1 MQLAR
6 LAAIAAILMWPLSAV
21 AQEEPPVDKRVPEE
35 PKSEQTPQSEA
46 SPEPAPTPE
55 PTPEKARSVDG
66 RASAEVAGYLDSNG
80 VQVLTPSIGAKLS
93 SPTAGWNANGRYLVD
108 IVSAASPDI
117 VSTASPHWVETRH
130 AGNLG
135 AQYKPGDFGFAL
147 GGGASYTP
155 DYLALNANGQ
165 VTQDLFQKNLTL
177 VAGYGFG
184 HDVIGRVGTPFSVF
198 SRKLDYHSINAG
210 LSQVVNESIVLGVFA
225 DVIIERGDQSKP
237 YRYVPMFR
245 AADSLALGPGAS
257 PDDVARVRIESKP
270 LEQLPLERDRG
281 ALTGRLAWRLSH
293 STLRLEERL
302 YADSWGLMATT
313 TDARFFVDLSQRFMI
328 WPHLRLHAQNAVS
341 FWERTYI
348 ANGPSDLP
356 AIRTGDRELS
366 PLTTGQLGGGFRIA
380 LGKAGSVDD
389 VVFQTTLDGAYTEFH
404 DALFV
409 THRFAGLLATSL
421 EVAF

>member
-6 LAAIAAILMWPLSAV
+6 LVAIAACITWPLSAI
-21 AQEEPPVDKRVPEE
+21 AQEEVPPPSPQPPPVDKREPE
-35 PKSEQTPQSEA
+35 QPQPQA
-46 SPEPAPTPE
+46 SPEPEAE
-55 PTPEKARSVDG
+55 PEKAKSIDG

-80 VQVLTPSIGAKLS
+80 VQVLTPSIGARLG

-135 AQYKPGDFGFAL
+135 AQYKPGDFGVSI
-147 GGGASYTP
+147 GGGTSYTP

-210 LSQVVNESIVLGVFA
+210 LSQVVNESIVVGVFA
-225 DVIIERGDQSKP
+225 DVLIERGDQSKP

-245 AADSLALGPGAS
+245 AADSLTLGPGAA
-257 PDDVARVRIESKP
+257 PADVANLRIEAKP

-281 ALTGRLAWRLSH
+281 ALTGRLAWRFSH

-348 ANGPSDLP
+348 ANGAGDLP

-366 PLTTGQLGGGFRIA
+366 PLTTGQLGGGFRIG
-380 LGKAGSVDD
+380 LGRAGHVDD
-389 VVFQTTLDGAYTEFH
+389 FVFQTTLDGAYTEFH